1 MHCLSQRVVTKLIG
15 LKTYLVVRTR
25 GRNGGLLVARLLKRL
40 NKAFSVMASTVVELT
55 TDGALGVGV
64 VNGLCVLRDPNP
76 VSVTSAPDVVN
87 GTSVLLPLFPRGI
100 NGFRLGKSRLTRFN
114 PRNRLFP
121 RPSWVAFSDSR
132 KIMFSVTFYVTY
144 IFIAF
149 FSFLKT
155 SFR

>member
-1 MHCLSQRVVTKLIG
+1 MPCQRQRVVKSPIG
-15 LKTYLVVRTR
+15 LKTHLVVRTR

-76 VSVTSAPDVVN
+76 VSVISAPDVVN

-114 PRNRLFP
+114 PRNRLLP
-121 RPSWVAFSDSR
+121 RPSWVDFSDSR
-132 KIMFSVTFYVTY
+132 KIMN
-144 IFIAF
+144 
-149 FSFLKT
+149 
-155 SFR
+155 